1 MPSTLKSTSVLAAL
15 ALAAGGSIAT
25 DVAAP
30 DEAQAATSSN
40 VTAWSSDREAA
51 ADLAESRVGKTPYSY
66 GGTSL
71 WKGVDCS
78 GLTQEVYRR
87 QGVSL
92 PRTTGQQ
99 KSAVRSIHQT
109 WLRKGDLVFYGDYH
123 VGIYVGDGY
132 IVDAPSSGRMVEKRK
147 MWSSGDRSFGTLRPA

>member
-1 MPSTLKSTSVLAAL
+1 MRSTLKSTSVLAAL
-15 ALAAGGSIAT
+15 ALAAGGAIAA

-30 DEAQAATSSN
+30 SEAQAATTAN
-40 VTAWSSDREAA
+40 VTATTSEREAA

-78 GLTQEVYRR
+78 GLVQAVYSQ

-92 PRTTGQQ
+92 PRTSGQQ
-99 KSAVRSIHQT
+99 KSAVRSMHQT

-132 IVDAPSSGRMVEKRK
+132 IVDAPSSGRMVEKRR
-147 MWSSGDRSFGTLRPA
+147 MWASGDRSFGTLRPA

>member
-1 MPSTLKSTSVLAAL
+1 MRSLIKPSSVVAAL
-15 ALAAGGSIAT
+15 ALAASGVIAT
-25 DVAAP
+25 DVSAPVQAEAA
-30 DEAQAATSSN
+30 SS
-40 VTAWSSDREAA
+40 VTAWTSEREAA

-78 GLTQEVYRR
+78 GLTQEVYRQ

-92 PRTTGQQ
+92 PRTSGQQ
-99 KSAVRSIHQT
+99 KSAVRSIQQT

>member
-1 MPSTLKSTSVLAAL
+1 MRFLIKPSSAVAAL
-15 ALAAGGSIAT
+15 ALAAGGVLAA
-25 DVAAP
+25 DVSAPVEAEAA
-30 DEAQAATSSN
+30 SSA
-40 VTAWSSDREAA
+40 TAWTSQREAA

-78 GLTQEVYRR
+78 GLTQEVYRQ

-92 PRTTGQQ
+92 PRTAGQQ
-99 KSAVRSIHQT
+99 KSAARSIHQT
-109 WLRKGDLVFYGDYH
+109 WLRKGDFVFYGDYH